1 MNRALLKL
9 ILGVAVALGLTLSA
23 APVASAAPAAATT
36 PERAVDCVAQAKA
49 VDVATITRSA
59 ARIKI
64 QELKA
69 KAIKLQRKI
78 KRAKKHHQ
86 AAKAQRLSKKLA
98 KVNREIRRTKVLRAN
113 AAKAVSGTMVLLAA
127 CQAGSGTALPSGKP
141 DKDNLLDYVG
151 DALDALGIGFLLDSL
166 GLEAVLDL
174 LDQTGLLDLLGL
186 GDLRP

>member
-9 ILGVAVALGLTLSA
+9 ILGIAVALGLTLTA
-23 APVASAAPAAATT
+23 APVATAAPSAT

-86 AAKAQRLSKKLA
+86 TAKAKRLTKKLN
-98 KVNREIRRTKVLRAN
+98 KVNRDIRRTKVLRAN
-113 AAKAVSGTMVLLAA
+113 AAKAVSGTTVLLAA